1 LTHIHLTPL
10 FVSNNYDHSRP
21 GNLDKA
27 KALYERVLR
36 MEEAIYG
43 ELHPAV
49 ASTLNNLADTVL
61 EQGETAKA
69 AVLFQRA
76 METNEIV
83 FGKDHPDIARN
94 LNNLGRAFKEMGE

>member
-1 LTHIHLTPL
+1 
-10 FVSNNYDHSRP
+10 
-21 GNLDKA
+21 
-27 KALYERVLR
+27 
-36 MEEAIYG
+36 MEELIYG

-94 LNNLGRAFKEMGE
+94 LNNLGRAFKEMGKCFENSCKFSLNPIFMTLIRRDWLGHIYQ